1 MPIYDY
7 ECKLCGEQTEVIQRH
22 MDPPP
27 KCCGKLTKRKISRTS
42 FSLKGDG
49 WYRDGYGLQP
59 AKSPKGESDG

>member
-7 ECKLCGEQTEVIQRH
+7 ECQLCGEVTEAIQRH

-49 WYRDGYGLQP
+49 WYKDHYGLKP
-59 AKSPKGESDG
+59 GKNPTGEPNG

>member
-7 ECKLCGEQTEVIQRH
+7 ECQLCGEVTEVIQRH

-27 KCCGKLTKRKISRTS
+27 KCCGRLTKKKISKTS

-49 WYRDGYGLQP
+49 WYKDHYGL
-59 AKSPKGESDG
+59 KGKEKGAEK